1 MNMQKI
7 KRDKVQVDAAEST
20 VGRVASRIAS
30 LLIGKTKVGY
40 VPYIDSGAKVIV
52 TNIAQVHFSG
62 KKATQKVYRHHS
74 MHPGGLKEVAVKDVL
89 KERPEEVILHA
100 VWKMLPRN
108 KFREE
113 RMKRLSFK

>member
-1 MNMQKI
+1 MNKQKI
-7 KRDKVQVDAAEST
+7 KRDTVRVDASQET

-30 LLIGKTKVGY
+30 FLIGKTKVGY
-40 VPYIDSGAKVIV
+40 VPYIDSGAKVVVI
-52 TNIAQVHFSG
+52 NIAKVHCRG

-74 MHPGGLKEVAVKDVL
+74 MHPGGLKEETAKKLL
-89 KERPEEVILHA
+89 KEKPEEVILHA